1 MTNKPTTVQEL
12 IDILKTFPPDM
23 PVLVSGYETG
33 YECFYDPYV
42 ADLVHQPDNMY
53 FDGEYQHPSEGEI
66 PELTALIL
74 GRMNRDD

>member
-33 YECFYDPYV
+33 YECFYDPGICQDRFRHNLMESS
-42 ADLVHQPDNMY
+42 A
-53 FDGEYQHPSEGEI
+53 F
-66 PELTALIL
+66 
-74 GRMNRDD
+74 